1 MRGERVMTSEA
12 LDHELNREPFRPLR
26 LHLADGSAVDVATPY
41 LSFINRRALYV
52 AQASQGEG
60 ESRVALIPLGDI
72 VDVVRPAS
80 AAPPQ
85 A

>member
-1 MRGERVMTSEA
+1 MTSEA
-12 LDHELNREPFRPLR
+12 LDHELNREPFRPVR
-26 LHLADGSAVDVATPY
+26 LHLADGSAVDIPTPY

-52 AQASQGEG
+52 ARASQGEG
-60 ESRVALIPLGDI
+60 ESTVALIALGDI
-72 VDVVRPAS
+72 VNVVRPTS